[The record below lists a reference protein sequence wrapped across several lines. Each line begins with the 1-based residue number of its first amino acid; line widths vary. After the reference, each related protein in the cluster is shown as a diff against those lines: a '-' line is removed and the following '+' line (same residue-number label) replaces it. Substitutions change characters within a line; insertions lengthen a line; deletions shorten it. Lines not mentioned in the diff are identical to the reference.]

1 MSVSKVDRLR
11 ALACASNLLCQKGFD
26 AEVIEQN
33 IFLGTTRAQPNPPNP
48 PNPRTPQTPQTHT
61 SAAYRVAARRVL
73 FNAAMAED
81 ELRPIFHNEG
91 VAMLGDDRLRSK
103 AVSATLMEERE
114 RHMASLVLLKQS
126 VDSVIVGG
134 SDIVCKKCKSNAI
147 TVEQKQTRSAD
158 EGATVFFTCTA
169 CGSRWKIS

>member
-1 MSVSKVDRLR
+1 
-11 ALACASNLLCQKGFD
+11 
-26 AEVIEQN
+26 
-33 IFLGTTRAQPNPPNP
+33 
-48 PNPRTPQTPQTHT
+48 
-61 SAAYRVAARRVL
+61 
-73 FNAAMAED
+73 MAED